1 MGCGERWG
9 TRAGWKRTAGP
20 CSEALLRAVAE
31 LLALLEARPVSNA
44 EAVKFLFILPFL
56 PPQKTPHLHSL
67 YLIFFFFINP
77 QLLKLHALGAL
88 LWDVK
93 NEKS

>member
-1 MGCGERWG
+1 MERGGERG
-9 TRAGWKRTAGP
+9 RGGKRPQALALW
-20 CSEALLRAVAE
+20 ALLRAVAD

-44 EAVKFLFILPFL
+44 EAVKFCSVLPFL
-56 PPQKTPHLHSL
+56 PHQKTPHLHSL
-67 YLIFFFFINP
+67 YLIFFFFITP
-77 QLLKLHALGAL
+77 HLLKLHALGAL

>member
-1 MGCGERWG
+1 M
-9 TRAGWKRTAGP
+9 
-20 CSEALLRAVAE
+20 AE
-31 LLALLEARPVSNA
+31 LLAWIEARPWRQAAA
-44 EAVKFLFILPFL
+44 EKFCSVLPFL
-56 PPQKTPHLHSL
+56 PPQKNASPPFSV
-67 YLIFFFFINP
+67 LIFLLFIPP

>member
-9 TRAGWKRTAGP
+9 TRTGWKKAAGP

-31 LLALLEARPVSNA
+31 LLALIEAQPVSNA

-56 PPQKTPHLHSL
+56 PPQKNASPPFSVLN
-67 YLIFFFFINP
+67 FFLFYKPSITKAPRFRSFIMGC
-77 QLLKLHALGAL
+77 K
-88 LWDVK
+88 K
-93 NEKS
+93 